1 MTKLSLFLNRMR
13 TQAEHSF
20 GTILYLENL
29 HKKGNLCHST
39 VATLGKLVIWGS
51 SNGRKRKQVP
61 LLLFG
66 MVVMRIAALFI
77 PIGHL
82 PPFNFES
89 QPVRSFLPSHTFLR
103 TFNGK
108 RIIFNLISLN
118 PFDFKDYVT
127 Q

>member
-1 MTKLSLFLNRMR
+1 MEESVSK
-13 TQAEHSF
+13 
-20 GTILYLENL
+20 
-29 HKKGNLCHST
+29 
-39 VATLGKLVIWGS
+39 
-51 SNGRKRKQVP
+51 P
-61 LLLFG
+61 PPLLFG
-66 MVVMRIAALFI
+66 MVVMRLAALFT

-127 Q
+127 QWEEKFYMIRLWRISYC